1 MIITIDGPAG
11 AGKSTV
17 AKSVAGKLGFEYLD
31 TGAIYRAATLKVL
44 RKGIGMNDKPAIAE
58 LISKTNIRLIGPK
71 VVLDNKDVT
80 DKIRD
85 PEITSLVFHLANFGL
100 IRKKIN
106 VKQRHF
112 ARNRNIVTEGRDQGS
127 VVFKNADFKFYLDA
141 SPEERAKRRYAEL
154 RAKGEKTTL
163 KKVLRD
169 ITQRDQRDMSR
180 DCSPLV
186 IPEGAIVIDTTNLTI
201 RQVVNRIVRNCRVT
215 SPR

>member
-17 AKSVAGKLGFEYLD
+17 AKSAAGKLGFEYLD

-44 RKGIGMNDKPAIAE
+44 SKGIGLDDKPAIAK
-58 LISKTNIRLIGPK
+58 LISKTKIRIAGAR
-71 VVLDNKDVT
+71 VFLDNADVT

-85 PEITSLVFHLANFGL
+85 PQITSHVFHLANFER
-100 IRKKIN
+100 IRKTVN
-106 VKQRHF
+106 VKEREF
-112 ARNRNIVTEGRDQGS
+112 ARGKNIVTEGRDQGS

-154 RAKGEKTTL
+154 VAKGGKTTL

-169 ITQRDQRDMSR
+169 IMQRDQRDMSR

-186 IPEGAIVIDTTNLTI
+186 IPEGAIVIDTTDLSI
-201 RQVVNRIVRNCRVT
+201 LQVVNRIVRNCRA
-215 SPR
+215 

>member
-186 IPEGAIVIDTTNLTI
+186 IPKGAIVIDTTNLTI
-201 RQVVNRIVRNCRVT
+201 RQVVNRIVRNCRAE